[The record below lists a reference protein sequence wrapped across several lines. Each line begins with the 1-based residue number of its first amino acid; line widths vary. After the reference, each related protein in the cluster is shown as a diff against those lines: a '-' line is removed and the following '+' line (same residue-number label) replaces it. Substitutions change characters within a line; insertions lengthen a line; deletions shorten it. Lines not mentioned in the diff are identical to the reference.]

1 MGCLTGLF
9 YVVTGIQYWL
19 PNYLATVIK
28 VTDATTVSL
37 YFVFTTLSAPIGGVI
52 VGGIITQSFGGY
64 NTEKAMKMQCLMGA
78 CAVIC
83 ALPIPF
89 FDNFYYVGMLFWGV
103 LFFGGFVL
111 PPVTGIMIDSVKA
124 DQRASAN
131 SIANLTYNL
140 LGYFPAAQVYG
151 YIAGL
156 TEKYNW
162 NSKWAMGALLYSTI
176 LTIGLLFTGIN
187 KKLQLLDQSQRDSQ
201 RGSIQGRE
209 EAGLSNFRNESEDSE
224 NADAQEWKKNVLGSG
239 DEGETDPLNP
249 DISEEPLITKKDNP
263 GKTTLNDLSHGDFS
277 EPISPV

>member
-19 PNYLATVIK
+19 SDYLTSVIK
-28 VTDATTVSL
+28 VGDPTKIQL
-37 YFVFTTLSAPIGGVI
+37 YFIFTTLSAPIGGVI

-64 NTEKAMKMQCLMGA
+64 NTQKAMKMQCLMGA

-89 FDNFYYVGMLFWGV
+89 FSQFYYVGILFWGV

-111 PPVTGIMIDSVKA
+111 PPVTGIMIESVKS

-140 LGYFPAAQVYG
+140 LGYFPSAQVYG
-151 YIAGL
+151 YIVGL
-156 TEKYNW
+156 TRKD
-162 NSKWAMGALLYSTI
+162 SKWPMGALLYSTV
-176 LTIGLLFTGIN
+176 LTIGLLFAGIN
-187 KKLQLLDQSQRDSQ
+187 KQLQILDQRERDSQ

-224 NADAQEWKKNVLGSG
+224 NADAAE
-239 DEGETDPLNP
+239 
-249 DISEEPLITKKDNP
+249 
-263 GKTTLNDLSHGDFS
+263 
-277 EPISPV
+277 